1 MTFKKRVKKE
11 LAAQQ
16 YLWRMKLLSWTW
28 KLHCSTKLR
37 F

>member
-16 YLWRMKLLSWTW
+16 YL
-28 KLHCSTKLR
+28 
-37 F
+37 